1 MGEYIDRE
9 AILEQIARRK
19 SLMVGDK
26 MISIDALR
34 AFIMN
39 RPIAD
44 VIPVIR
50 CKDCKH
56 WSDNDGIHTTAD
68 GVRFARCRIHN
79 HETLNGLHE
88 GWCPTEN
95 CYCSLGER
103 KENINGN

>member
-1 MGEYIDRE
+1 MGEYIDRQ
-9 AILEQIARRK
+9 AMLEQITRRE

-34 AFIMN
+34 EFIMN
-39 RPIAD
+39 RPVAD

-56 WSDNDGIHTTAD
+56 WSDNDGIHMDAD
-68 GVRFARCRIHN
+68 GARFARCRIHN

-103 KENINGN
+103 KENNNGN